1 MFNFKFGEIEIV
13 SKDFHKQ
20 RQINDIVTI
29 NVNKVVVSDK
39 VSCNKNQDWWYIVD
53 YQVDVKRVIPL
64 FTKTLKDIFSYGVSQ
79 YCNNPLIQ
87 RHLKFLRSRRV
98 PPQYRNI

>member
-20 RQINDIVTI
+20 RQIIDIVTT

-39 VSCNKNQDWWYIVD
+39 VSCNNDKDWWHIVD
-53 YQVDVKRVIPL
+53 YQVDAERVIPL
-64 FTKTLKDIFSYGVSQ
+64 FIKTLKDIFSYGVSQ
-79 YCNNPLIQ
+79 YCNNPTYTTSLNV
-87 RHLKFLRSRRV
+87 SEV
-98 PPQYRNI
+98 PESLPQYRNI